1 MKKLQKQRRSA
12 SLVRALILTST
23 ISIGALTPVLA
34 QTDAAQPAAP
44 AATSP
49 ESTQAQPAA
58 VAAATAESTKPTALE
73 AVVVTGSNL
82 PTAPD
87 EVAVPVSVLGADL
100 IDRAGVNSNVLEV
113 LRKSLPSFAG
123 RSNAGNSNANNN
135 NQNTAGGSQ
144 VQLRNLDTLV
154 LVNGPRR
161 SIASRY

>member
-1 MKKLQKQRRSA
+1 M
-12 SLVRALILTST
+12 
-23 ISIGALTPVLA
+23 
-34 QTDAAQPAAP
+34 
-44 AATSP
+44 
-49 ESTQAQPAA
+49 QAQPAA

-144 VQLRNLDTLV
+144 VQLRNLDSSCSSTA
-154 LVNGPRR
+154 GASQPAASMRSAARISSMSIRSRPRR